1 MKEFDDFKW
10 LLDCPEVKEKQLPME
25 GLLKDLSCFSNC
37 LSLKNVEWINTIN
50 LRIVE

>member
-1 MKEFDDFKW
+1 MNSLAQQ
-10 LLDCPEVKEKQLPME
+10 LLDFLGPS
-25 GLLKDLSCFSNC
+25 LLFVQVIQIFKVAQQVGKC